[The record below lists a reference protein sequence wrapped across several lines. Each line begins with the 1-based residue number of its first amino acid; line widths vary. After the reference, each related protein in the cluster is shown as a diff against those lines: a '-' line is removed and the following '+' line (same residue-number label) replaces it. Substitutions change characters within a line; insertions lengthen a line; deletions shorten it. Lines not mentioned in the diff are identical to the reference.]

1 MNTNNRKS
9 NKVIVTGGAGFIG
22 SHLVERLVALEYEV
36 HVIDNLVAGKR
47 EQVHS
52 KATLHVIDIR
62 DKEKLVPI
70 FNGADT
76 VFHLA
81 ALPSVP
87 YSIEN
92 PIETHEVNAL
102 GTLNVIMASRDAG
115 VRRIVYSS
123 SSAVYGDQ
131 EKMPVSEEVLCE
143 PISPYGLQKFESE
156 HYLRLASELYGLE
169 TVSLRYFNLYGPRQN
184 AVGPY
189 ASVIARFIDQC
200 AGGEPLTVVGEGKQ
214 TRDFVHVLDV
224 VEANIRA
231 MDSAHVGKGEA
242 VNIGGGKSY
251 NVLEVAD
258 LVGGAIN
265 YLPPR
270 IEIMDSLADITRA
283 HKLLEWEPRQSF
295 TEGINS
301 LKQAKGPTLRTRI

>member
-1 MNTNNRKS
+1 MNTNIKKS
-9 NKVIVTGGAGFIG
+9 KKVIVTGGAGFIG
-22 SHLVERLVALEYEV
+22 SHLVERLVALGYEV
-36 HVIDNLVAGKR
+36 HVVDNLIAGKR
-47 EQVHS
+47 EQVHPE
-52 KATLHVIDIR
+52 ATLHVVDIR
-62 DKEKLVPI
+62 DDEKLPPI
-70 FNGADT
+70 FSGADT

-92 PIETHEVNAL
+92 PIETHEVNTL
-102 GTLNVIMASRDAG
+102 GTLNIIMASRDAG

-131 EKMPVSEEVLCE
+131 EKMPVSEEVICE

-156 HYLRLASELYGLE
+156 HYLRLASELYNVE

-184 AVGPY
+184 ANGPY

-200 AGGEPLTVVGEGKQ
+200 AGGEPLTIVGEGKQ

-224 VEANIRA
+224 VEANIMA
-231 MDSAHVGKGEA
+231 MDSAYVGRGE
-242 VNIGGGKSY
+242 VINVGGGKSY
-251 NVLEVAD
+251 SVLDVANII
-258 LVGGAIN
+258 GGEITK
-265 YLPPR
+265 LPPR
-270 IEIMDSLADITRA
+270 VEIMNSLADISRA
-283 HKLLEWEPRQSF
+283 HKLLGWEPQKSF